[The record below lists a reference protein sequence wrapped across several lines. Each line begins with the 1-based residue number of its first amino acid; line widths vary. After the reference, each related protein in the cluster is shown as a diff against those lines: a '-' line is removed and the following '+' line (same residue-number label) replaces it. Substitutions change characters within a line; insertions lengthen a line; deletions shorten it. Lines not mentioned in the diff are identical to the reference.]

1 MSVQMTCR
9 RAVSDKHNSY
19 AVSEDIRRVAEKI
32 LEDGCQLETLRIVLM
47 RTRGVLVVHAY
58 GTKTKEKQ

>member
-1 MSVQMTCR
+1 MTCR

-58 GTKTKEKQ
+58 GTKMKEMI